1 MQKFLARLPMI
12 LLLALGPRARQ
23 SARAAQCAVSPWADQ
38 RWSNAAADHR
48 IRSLPMG
55 NRSPSAIDER
65 PQLIALFRC
74 IWAALTLKS
83 EFRLPF
89 NTAKGALSFH
99 FLDSFLQVNFE

>member
-1 MQKFLARLPMI
+1 
-12 LLLALGPRARQ
+12 
-23 SARAAQCAVSPWADQ
+23 
-38 RWSNAAADHR
+38 
-48 IRSLPMG
+48 MG